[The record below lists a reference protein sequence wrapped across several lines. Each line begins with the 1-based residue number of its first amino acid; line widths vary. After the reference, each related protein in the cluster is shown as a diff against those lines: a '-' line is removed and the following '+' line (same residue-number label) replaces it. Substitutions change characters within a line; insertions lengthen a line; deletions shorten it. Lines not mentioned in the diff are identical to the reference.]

1 MTNKEKFNILIVE
14 DHELTRFGFITAFEG
29 VKFINNIFEASSAE
43 EGIEICDN
51 NDIDLIIMDLGL
63 PEMNGIEAT
72 RVIKSKHNDIKVVI
86 FTSHN
91 DDNEVLDSIKAGA
104 NAYCSKEIKPQ
115 RLIDV
120 VRSVLDGAAW
130 FDPSVSRLILQSA
143 ATTDHVNEET
153 KQNTDYNLTAR
164 EEQILKRITQGF
176 GNTDIAAE
184 LALSVNTTKVHVAS
198 ILKKLEVNDR
208 LQAALKA
215 IREKIV

>member
-1 MTNKEKFNILIVE
+1 MTDKEKFNILIVE
-14 DHELTRFGFITAFEG
+14 DHELTRFGFTTAFEG
-29 VKFINNIFEASSAE
+29 VKFIDNIFEASSAE
-43 EGIEICDN
+43 EGIEICNN

-91 DDNEVLDSIKAGA
+91 DDNEVLESIKAGA

-153 KQNTDYNLTAR
+153 KSNTDYNLTAR
-164 EEQILKRITQGF
+164 EEQILKLITQGF

-184 LALSVNTTKVHVAS
+184 LSLSVNTTKVHVAS
-198 ILKKLEVNDR
+198 ILKKLDVNDR

>member
-143 ATTDHVNEET
+143 ATTDHVNQET

-164 EEQILKRITQGF
+164 EEQILKLITQGF

>member
-164 EEQILKRITQGF
+164 EEQILKLITQGF